1 MGQRVALKSS
11 VPVTLT
17 KGAEGSSLFLS
28 SACPPPH
35 VPPRPSQRGWKGAG
49 RAVLAGPPLS
59 SSRPESDFGCQRV
72 SLSRFCRQESRESRP
87 KAATKAGRV
96 SFLSKST
103 LHSGLQGTCHLTP
116 SLVTGWPVPCLI
128 TEPKLCARCLFL
140 ATGARRAAAHHG
152 GRAGLRRQGRNEPA
166 RVKAAPPPGAV
177 GSGAPMLPLVIS
189 VAHTGSGREGPDSS
203 ACLGYWVSETGPPTR
218 KPLSESSD
226 LRIEC
231 SVPGLDGQTEDTY
244 HGSTSEITRKTCLNI
259 CKEPGSSDKP
269 LDQPKCHVVLG
280 EAPATRCAEGAGRG
294 GGAPRGPGCARRAR
308 GRCPGPRG
316 AGRCPLPASAPP
328 RLLYFRR
335 EKPRNF
341 HTRPSRFSVTGE
353 TRQRRAAS
361 APPPLACVLRLHP
374 ACVRMSPRRPQLL
387 PPWSGLS
394 DPRGASL
401 VFFFCAFTPVSYSS
415 GAVNLTWPGVTLP
428 SPFYLFLNVTISLLA
443 SEDIKCPHHM
453 WFWENC
459 LI

>member
-17 KGAEGSSLFLS
+17 KGAEGSSLFLPA
-28 SACPPPH
+28 ACPPPH
-35 VPPRPSQRGWKGAG
+35 VPPLPSQRGWKGAG

-103 LHSGLQGTCHLTP
+103 LHSGLQGTRHLMP
-116 SLVTGWPVPCLI
+116 ALVTGWPVPCLI
-128 TEPKLCARCLFL
+128 TEPKLCARCLFP

-152 GRAGLRRQGRNEPA
+152 GRAGLRRQGPNEPA

-218 KPLSESSD
+218 KPLKESSD

-244 HGSTSEITRKTCLNI
+244 HGSTSAITRKTCLNI

-280 EAPATRCAEGAGRG
+280 KAPATRCAEGAARH
-294 GGAPRGPGCARRAR
+294 GAPAVRGEPEAAAQAR
-308 GRCPGPRG
+308 GVLAAARSRQ
-316 AGRCPLPASAPP
+316 A
-328 RLLYFRR
+328 RLRVCSIS
-335 EKPRNF
+335 EGKS
-341 HTRPSRFSVTGE
+341 HGISTRD
-353 TRQRRAAS
+353 RA
-361 APPPLACVLRLHP
+361 
-374 ACVRMSPRRPQLL
+374 
-387 PPWSGLS
+387 
-394 DPRGASL
+394 
-401 VFFFCAFTPVSYSS
+401 VSQ
-415 GAVNLTWPGVTLP
+415 
-428 SPFYLFLNVTISLLA
+428 
-443 SEDIKCPHHM
+443 
-453 WFWENC
+453 
-459 LI
+459 